1 MSGSACPRR
10 TVRISEEQD
19 RLLPRVAAD
28 RLELF
33 WFENTQFSPWP
44 GLNRPTSR
52 RASARREKLFSAKSV
67 AVQTHRRWMA
77 GSEAGHGELGFGCC
91 IYSTQNGF
99 GLLLVGAER
108 FELST
113 PSPETR
119 RRTSISLSQSPFW
132 KRRNS
137 KHPSAHGFLIPKN
150 INVLQCWYEQRP
162 HHPPY
167 RRN

>member
-1 MSGSACPRR
+1 
-10 TVRISEEQD
+10 
-19 RLLPRVAAD
+19 
-28 RLELF
+28 
-33 WFENTQFSPWP
+33 
-44 GLNRPTSR
+44 
-52 RASARREKLFSAKSV
+52 
-67 AVQTHRRWMA
+67 MA

-119 RRTSISLSQSPFW
+119 RRASISLGQSPFW

-137 KHPSAHGFLIPKN
+137 KHPSAHSFLIPKTPMCY
-150 INVLQCWYEQRP
+150 NVNMSKDHTIILTDETRTQAE
-162 HHPPY
+162 
-167 RRN
+167 RRVKEEGFDSVEAYISALIRDDAETSLGIAWLRERIEAGLASGNAGPMTSEKLDRLIGEGIARVTR